1 MGNNSILITADQLK
15 PETCKDKVSLGF
27 NFTFENHLNLFQK
40 AYYGEI
46 SVTSVNGSFTA
57 TAPIYKVFDTATG
70 KRLYQGCIECSK
82 KDIQSGI
89 IIRLT
94 DESENPYDN
103 YNKGLNK
110 LIRESGK
117 PLYLRAFDIHNFYN
131 YEKVAELAGI
141 SGDLDTLGSITIP
154 QSMLATYPTE
164 DEKRPGARLCF
175 EYDLKSDI
183 PQNGYVSLQYFVT
196 GETTFPYASASLLEG
211 SNDNYNF
218 VELHDDRPKKNG
230 LTVKY
235 GTNTDGTVYHGAI
248 LKSVS
253 VYLPVGVTYPAESGY
268 QSVGESAADLSAGK
282 LSVQKTSVQ
291 DGKYDARF
299 VKKVNTSE
307 LSGKS
312 KAVFSLTNGRKTA
325 SVSTDKYYTSLTV
338 DGETISAES
347 GTVFLAYTVKDIPE
361 NVNVTAAN
369 IILE

>member
-1 MGNNSILITADQLK
+1 M
-15 PETCKDKVSLGF
+15 
-27 NFTFENHLNLFQK
+27 
-40 AYYGEI
+40 
-46 SVTSVNGSFTA
+46 TSVNGSFTA

-164 DEKRPGARLCF
+164 DEKRPGARLFF
-175 EYDLKSDI
+175 EYDLKSDASGYISLDYRAYIHLPYEEDDYPNYFFGGYLYDDI
-183 PQNGYVSLQYFVT
+183 PQYNIIILPYSENGIS
-196 GETTFPYASASLLEG
+196 
-211 SNDNYNF
+211 
-218 VELHDDRPKKNG
+218 
-230 LTVKY
+230 VKY

-361 NVNVTAAN
+361 NVNMTAAN